1 LADFLAGSD
10 IRVFV
15 FYYLLIYLITYNL
28 GGKWGLA
35 FLLLSITGSLGI
47 NLAFPPP
54 GVPAAAKYWNA
65 LIRLIVLGLTV
76 QLTSRLIYTLE
87 HEKALNSQLL
97 EKIDEVNQTNKELHN
112 LNYSIAHDVKNPLMI
127 ISSFCD
133 ILKEAQPQFNI
144 NRMMPLII
152 LFLQRKGRMML

>member
-1 LADFLAGSD
+1 MADFLAGSD

-112 LNYSIAHDVKNPLMI
+112 
-127 ISSFCD
+127 
-133 ILKEAQPQFNI
+133 
-144 NRMMPLII
+144 
-152 LFLQRKGRMML
+152 